1 MTAARADVV
10 ASLSPLCGSATTPTP
25 KETPLK
31 HWYGGGRSDWFV
43 WEYWTQALP
52 GVDAP
57 DIQREQLKIYAEKI
71 MPTFR

>member
-1 MTAARADVV
+1 
-10 ASLSPLCGSATTPTP
+10 
-25 KETPLK
+25 LK